1 MVRSKHEIGDV
12 VAPTWHIA
20 PSAEFARLLEDLGDG
35 ILAGPDRAPED
46 YEEDP
51 IFAKPFGE
59 ALSDFRVDAGLV
71 AGGPLPQSIGTPF
84 AAYIDGL
91 WEGRLI
97 CESPH
102 DELRIVEAVS
112 PEGLRLGVIALQ
124 RRAGGDGARAVG
136 LFTGVTLAVER
147 ESQGFGIGRALVMAR
162 LLLDERLP
170 TWDLDTP
177 AYSVGGAETVLSAA
191 GALRAMALSAE
202 AATPSAGP

>member
-1 MVRSKHEIGDV
+1 MVRSKHGIGDV
-12 VAPTWHIA
+12 VPLAWHMTPT
-20 PSAEFARLLEDLGDG
+20 AELARLLEDLGDG

-112 PEGLRLGVIALQ
+112 PEDLGLGVIALQ
-124 RRAGGDGARAVG
+124 RRMGGDGCRATG

-147 ESQGFGIGRALVMAR
+147 EAQGFGIGRALVMAR
-162 LLLDERLP
+162 LLLDESLP
-170 TWDLDTP
+170 TWHLDTP
-177 AYSVGGAETVLSAA
+177 AYSPLGAKTVLSAA
-191 GALRAMALSAE
+191 GALRAMA
-202 AATPSAGP
+202 PSAGAEAPEIG